1 MSHKQPQ
8 YINLNGMLMD
18 LSTPRVMGILN
29 LTPDSFFGGSR
40 MQTAEQVVGRIEQ
53 LRNEGA
59 DMVDVGACSTR
70 PGASQ
75 PSLQEEMERLRKGL
89 SLVREVWPEA
99 VLSVDTYRSQVARM
113 CVEEFGVA
121 IVNDISAGQMDEE
134 MFPTIAQLGVPYVM
148 THMQGTPET
157 MQQHPH
163 YQHILKEVCLFFAKR
178 IDALRKLG
186 AKDIILDP
194 GFGFGKTLEHNYQL
208 LANLHELSLFN
219 LPLLVGVSRKSM
231 VYKLLET
238 TPDEA
243 LNGTT
248 SLHTIALLKGANILR
263 VHDVK
268 EARQAVKIVGKL
280 EENLHI

>member
-1 MSHKQPQ
+1 
-8 YINLNGMLMD
+8 
-18 LSTPRVMGILN
+18 
-29 LTPDSFFGGSR
+29 
-40 MQTAEQVVGRIEQ
+40 
-53 LRNEGA
+53 
-59 DMVDVGACSTR
+59 
-70 PGASQ
+70 
-75 PSLQEEMERLRKGL
+75 
-89 SLVREVWPEA
+89 
-99 VLSVDTYRSQVARM
+99 
-113 CVEEFGVA
+113 
-121 IVNDISAGQMDEE
+121 

-157 MQQHPH
+157 MQQQPH
-163 YQHILKEVCLFFAKR
+163 YQHILKEVCLFFAKQ

-208 LANLHELSLFN
+208 LANLHELNLFD

>member
-8 YINLNGMLMD
+8 YINLNGALMD

-53 LRNEGA
+53 MRNEGA

-70 PGASQ
+70 PGAQQ
-75 PSLQEEMERLRKGL
+75 PSLQEEMGRLRKGL

-121 IVNDISAGQMDEE
+121 IVNDISAGQMDGE
-134 MFPTIAQLGVPYVM
+134 MFPTVAQLGVPYVM

-163 YQHILKEVCLFFAKR
+163 YQHILKEVCLFFAKQ

-208 LANLHELSLFN
+208 LANLHELSLFD

>member
-8 YINLNGMLMD
+8 YINLNGALMD

-53 LRNEGA
+53 MRNEGA

-70 PGASQ
+70 PGAQQ

-121 IVNDISAGQMDEE
+121 IVNDISAGQMDGE
-134 MFPTIAQLGVPYVM
+134 MFPTVAQLGVPYVM

-157 MQQHPH
+157 MQQQPH
-163 YQHILKEVCLFFAKR
+163 YQHILKEVCLFFAKQ

-208 LANLHELSLFN
+208 LANLHELNLFD

>member
-53 LRNEGA
+53 MRNEGA

-70 PGASQ
+70 PGAQQ

-121 IVNDISAGQMDEE
+121 IVNDISAGQMDGE

-157 MQQHPH
+157 MQQQPH

-208 LANLHELSLFN
+208 LANLHELNLFD

-231 VYKLLET
+231 VYKLLEI

>member
-70 PGASQ
+70 PGAQQ

-121 IVNDISAGQMDEE
+121 IVNDISAGQMDGE

-268 EARQAVKIVGKL
+268 EARQAVTIVGKL
-280 EENLHI
+280 KENLHI

>member
-157 MQQHPH
+157 MQQQPH

-208 LANLHELSLFN
+208 LANLHELNLFD

-268 EARQAVKIVGKL
+268 EARQAVTIVGKL

>member
-8 YINLNGMLMD
+8 YINLNGALMD

-53 LRNEGA
+53 MRNEGA

-70 PGASQ
+70 PGAQQ

-121 IVNDISAGQMDEE
+121 IVNDISAGQMDGE

-157 MQQHPH
+157 MQQQPH
-163 YQHILKEVCLFFAKR
+163 YQHILKEVCLFFAKQ

-208 LANLHELSLFN
+208 LANLHELNLFD

>member
-1 MSHKQPQ
+1 MSRKQPQ
-8 YINLNGMLMD
+8 YINLNGALMD
-18 LSTPRVMGILN
+18 LSIPRVMGILN
-29 LTPDSFFGGSR
+29 LTPDSFFSGSR
-40 MQTAEQVVGRIEQ
+40 MQTAGQVVGRIEQ

-75 PSLQEEMERLRKGL
+75 PSLQEEMDRLRKGL
-89 SLVREVWPEA
+89 SLIREVWPEA

-121 IVNDISAGQMDEE
+121 IINDISSGQMDSE

-178 IDALRKLG
+178 IDALSKLG

-208 LANLHELSLFN
+208 LANLHELNLFD

-268 EARQAVKIVGKL
+268 EARQAITIVGKL